1 VTLLFC
7 TRCGVYVGAL
17 RAGAPRARRGVT
29 RWRYRRVTSMDRCTT
44 IYLVRGSCEPRRAWV
59 SGHRDDQASLAS
71 SVDEPGELVGVE
83 RLAELQ
89 QTNSFGCLDAQPGTS
104 TGGGIDE
111 KRSQHHAERRQH
123 AGLGKRG
130 GRSPKRGDEKLIPN
144 TPITVT
150 AMPAAI
156 AINGRSVSRPRV
168 TRIWMTSER
177 GIVTNGK
184 PSTSLIVSGLI
195 TIRWN
200 LISSL

>member
-1 VTLLFC
+1 
-7 TRCGVYVGAL
+7 
-17 RAGAPRARRGVT
+17 
-29 RWRYRRVTSMDRCTT
+29 
-44 IYLVRGSCEPRRAWV
+44 
-59 SGHRDDQASLAS
+59 
-71 SVDEPGELVGVE
+71 
-83 RLAELQ
+83 
-89 QTNSFGCLDAQPGTS
+89 
-104 TGGGIDE
+104 
-111 KRSQHHAERRQH
+111 
-123 AGLGKRG
+123 
-130 GRSPKRGDEKLIPN
+130 LIPN